1 MESIIKHVQHAGHNT
16 GGIQAI
22 LYVTS
27 PDPDTIEPG
36 TVLLTGTHVA
46 QMFEPFQVY
55 KDSCVVFS
63 IGVYMSLL
71 QFMKQNWTKISDAM
85 DKRIQIFK
93 SINNQEATRKNISFD
108 SSGSVVYKRW
118 FDVCF
123 FLYQKQSHPIDD
135 YKPFIHV
142 QVQNKSVS
150 LDPDVLFQ
158 MSQQF
163 DIILDK
169 LTLAGYKY
177 PGPVTFLHQ

>member
-55 KDSCVVFS
+55 KDSCVVVS
-63 IGVYMSLL
+63 IGVYLSLL

-123 FLYQKQSHPIDD
+123 FYIKDKAIPLMTINLLYMCKCKTNQYH
-135 YKPFIHV
+135 
-142 QVQNKSVS
+142 
-150 LDPDVLFQ
+150 
-158 MSQQF
+158 
-163 DIILDK
+163 
-169 LTLAGYKY
+169 
-177 PGPVTFLHQ
+177 